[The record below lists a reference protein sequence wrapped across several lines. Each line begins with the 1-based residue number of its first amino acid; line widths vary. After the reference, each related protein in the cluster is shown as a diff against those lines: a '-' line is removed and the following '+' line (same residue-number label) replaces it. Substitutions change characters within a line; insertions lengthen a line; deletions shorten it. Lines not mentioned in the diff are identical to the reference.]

1 MMNFGTRLKNGPPN
15 SPSSNPKSLNAR
27 LLADGT
33 PSESVLEEGGEVK
46 VAIKMGDE
54 GWEIKSEIREGES
67 HRMNE
72 ESYG

>member
-1 MMNFGTRLKNGPPN
+1 MG
-15 SPSSNPKSLNAR
+15 
-27 LLADGT
+27 LADGT
-33 PSESVLEEGGEVK
+33 PGESVLEEGREVE

-54 GWEIKSEIREGES
+54 SWEIESEIREGES

>member
-1 MMNFGTRLKNGPPN
+1 MG
-15 SPSSNPKSLNAR
+15 
-27 LLADGT
+27 LADGT
-33 PSESVLEEGGEVK
+33 PGESVLEEGGEVK

-54 GWEIKSEIREGES
+54 GWEIKLEIREGES